1 MKKGRSSRIYKKSF
15 KRVSYNL
22 AREKKKMK
30 DKRAKKLNKRYHNYS
45 YVYTNLLEIKTAQA
59 KRKAIK
65 EYPVTQRIIKLVI
78 ERKN

>member
-22 AREKKKMK
+22 VREKKKK
-30 DKRAKKLNKRYHNYS
+30 KEKRAKKLNKRYHNYS
-45 YVYTNLLEIKTAQA
+45 YVYTYLLEIKTTQA